1 MKNGASPTIKIAPRL
16 LVGLLA
22 AGAIAGCRPRA
33 DASTKIEHPAINDKV
48 EANEVKWNDGEA
60 FGLSADVYKNVA
72 SLTEMSQDEIC
83 FDIVLSG
90 FDDEAVGDL
99 SRAGFVLM
107 IGDQRFTPNVQQL
120 VDPQVSEHKGKRT
133 EWETVDTGL
142 RESVCV
148 DGIKDD
154 QGKYISCNKWQ
165 ENKITETRS
174 YDVPQ
179 MYKVVQGAGKACFDT
194 KGKVKPEEVENLLLQ
209 ITNAKS
215 ERTSAFWGVKYK
227 AMTKLRWDL
236 IGDLPEKIGAK
247 WGGFGGSPVSADAAK
262 KAEPKE
268 EVAAKEEPEEE
279 ESDTLEPSGIK
290 ACDDYVQKMMSCAD
304 NLPEASGKPMRASAK
319 QLAQSYKQMA
329 GNKSTKSAAEQGC
342 KQGAIAL
349 KSNPTCKAP
358 KAGKSGKS

>member
-22 AGAIAGCRPRA
+22 ASTVVGCRPRA
-33 DASTKIEHPAINDKV
+33 DAFTKIEHPAINDKV

-60 FGLSADVYKNVA
+60 FGLPGDVYKNVA
-72 SLTEMSQDEIC
+72 SLTEMTQDEVC

-99 SRAGFVLM
+99 SRAGFVLLV
-107 IGDQRFTPNVQQL
+107 GDQRFTPNVQQI
-120 VDPQVSEHKGKRT
+120 VEPQVSEHKGKRT

-194 KGKVKPEEVENLLLQ
+194 KGKIKPEEVEHLLLQ

-215 ERTSAFWGVKYK
+215 ERTSAFWGVKYQ
-227 AMTKLRWDL
+227 AMTRLRWDM
-236 IGDLPEKIGAK
+236 IGDLPEKVAAK
-247 WGGFGGSPVSADAAK
+247 WGGFGGTPVAGDAIK
-262 KAEPKE
+262 KAEPE
-268 EVAAKEEPEEE
+268 EVAEKEPEPEPE
-279 ESDTLEPSGIK
+279 DTSAVEPSGIK
-290 ACDDYVQKMMSCAD
+290 ACDDYVQKMMTCAE
-304 NLPEASGKPMRASAK
+304 NMPEASGKPMRASAK

-329 GNKSTKSAAEQGC
+329 GNKNSKSAAEQGC

-349 KSNPTCKAP
+349 KSNPSCKAP
-358 KAGKSGKS
+358 SAKKGKS